1 MYLKRIGIIMFV
13 SALSFFLSVASQQA
27 IGEEKAA
34 QGETFTNSLGMKFVL
49 IPAGTFMMGSPSDE
63 LGRLKD
69 ELQHKVTITKSF
81 YLQSTE
87 VTQRQWREI
96 MSNNPSHFKD
106 CGDNCPVER
115 VSWDDAQEF
124 IVKLNQREGTDKYR
138 LPTEAEWEY
147 PCRAGSTTRFCFGD
161 DETTLGEHAWYH
173 DNSGFGINL
182 ISEGGQYILA
192 LVWWNG
198 EIRDDV
204 GGTFIANYTLN
215 QWTEIVIYFD
225 LNLGWMVDIDGD
237 RIGAGYSLPFYG
249 SFTGNAERIWMT
261 SFVSGGGNG
270 YFRVDDI
277 SAYGSVDSFLLIIII
292 IVVVIAIIA
301 VISVVLIL
309 VLRKR
314 RK

>member
-13 SALSFFLSVASQQA
+13 SALSFFPSIASQEA

-106 CGDNCPVER
+106 CGDNCPVEQ

-124 IVKLNQREGTDKYR
+124 IVKLNEREGTDKYR

-147 PCRAGSTTRFCFGD
+147 ACRAGSTTRFCFGD
-161 DETTLGEHAWYH
+161 DETTLGEHAWYSN
-173 DNSGFGINL
+173 NSGL
-182 ISEGGQYILA
+182 RPHPVGQKKPNAWGLY
-192 LVWWNG
+192 
-198 EIRDDV
+198 DV
-204 GGTFIANYTLN
+204 HGNVRERCQDRYGDYPSSPVTDPTGPSSGTFRVFRGGCWGFGARNCRSAFRDRNNPGYRH
-215 QWTEIVIYFD
+215 
-225 LNLGWMVDIDGD
+225 LNLG
-237 RIGAGYSLPFYG
+237 
-249 SFTGNAERIWMT
+249 
-261 SFVSGGGNG
+261 
-270 YFRVDDI
+270 FRVARD
-277 SAYGSVDSFLLIIII
+277 F
-292 IVVVIAIIA
+292 
-301 VISVVLIL
+301 
-309 VLRKR
+309 
-314 RK
+314 